1 METLNSQLLTSSL
14 LLQKN
19 NENTYSEKTL
29 KNVNTLISLNPNSF
43 INDSLFM
50 QSTSGNPSLSLLE
63 DNSR

>member
-1 METLNSQLLTSSL
+1 METLNSQLLTSL